1 MSTLEQI
8 KALRELTGAGV
19 VDVKK
24 ALDEAKGDEKKAI
37 AILRK
42 KGQSTAVK
50 KADRAAHE
58 GVVGYYIHSNRKIG
72 AMVKVMCET
81 DFVARNDDFIA
92 FANDIAMHITASAPI
107 CLHPDD
113 VDAAAIL
120 AEQEIWKG
128 QLANEGKPEKMMD
141 KIMEGKE
148 KKFRA
153 EMALL
158 SQPFVKDP
166 EKTVEDLL
174 NELIGK
180 IGEKIEIG
188 EFARFSF

>member
-8 KALRELTGAGV
+8 KSLRELTGTGV

-37 AILRK
+37 DILRK
-42 KGQSTAVK
+42 KGQSKAVK
-50 KADRAAHE
+50 KADRTALE
-58 GVVGYYIHSNRKIG
+58 GVIGYYIHSNRKIG

-81 DFVARNDDFIA
+81 DFVARNDDFVA
-92 FANDIAMHITASAPI
+92 FANDIAMHITASAPV
-107 CLHPDD
+107 CVRPED
-113 VDAAAIL
+113 VDAASVAAERAIWQ
-120 AEQEIWKG
+120 EQ
-128 QLANEGKPEKMMD
+128 LVNEGKPADMIE

-153 EMALL
+153 ESALL

-174 NELIGK
+174 NELVGR
-180 IGEKIEIG
+180 IGEKIDIG